1 MYLWFRWVGQSTT
14 AALLNPMRKPCV
26 NLSLMNLAK
35 VGSGC
40 VAKTGAQVASSGSM
54 PGRGGGNSV
63 YGVCLEEAL
72 SICTRFWVY
81 LYNACM
87 MCRPVTVTP
96 PCFRAMSMTR
106 RAYIRVC
113 SLVHFT
119 AMNDRK
125 QSAHVSGEDT
135 SLSLG
140 VGAVVTHWVE
150 LEPCLCTSS
159 IRWWRTMLS
168 PSSSF
173 MSTYSPL
180 LIFSTML
187 AGTGGVRVRGA
198 VERDWAW
205 LV

>member
-87 MCRPVTVTP
+87 MLQ
-96 PCFRAMSMTR
+96 ASD
-106 RAYIRVC
+106 
-113 SLVHFT
+113 S
-119 AMNDRK
+119 
-125 QSAHVSGEDT
+125 DT
-135 SLSLG
+135 SVFSSYVNDEACVHPCVF
-140 VGAVVTHWVE
+140 VGALHGHERQEAVRPRKWGGYF
-150 LEPCLCTSS
+150 PKFGSGGGS
-159 IRWWRTMLS
+159 N
-168 PSSSF
+168 
-173 MSTYSPL
+173 PL
-180 LIFSTML
+180 
-187 AGTGGVRVRGA
+187 GGA
-198 VERDWAW
+198 
-205 LV
+205 